1 MEYKKGYQATCK
13 CCGVIMMGKIDV
25 LHKHLALKC
34 VDVAEDVKRWAK
46 DQLKGGST
54 PTKYH

>member
-1 MEYKKGYQATCK
+1 
-13 CCGVIMMGKIDV
+13 MMGKIDV